1 MSARIDHVA
10 EADRIRKLANDYEIA
25 HSSSETVEEA
35 GLVCAA
41 VANGYAHAQVHAT
54 LALVE
59 QQRIANMQ
67 AERDNLRARA
77 GGRTD
82 LTATRL
88 GEQASALDLCIREG
102 LGL

>member
-1 MSARIDHVA
+1 MTARIDHA
-10 EADRIRKLANDYEIA
+10 TDANTNLETIADAIRESGRVSLTETIA
-25 HSSSETVEEA
+25 I
-35 GLVCAA
+35 
-41 VANGYAHAQVHAT
+41 AQVQAT

-59 QQRIANMQ
+59 QQHIANMQ
-67 AERDNLRARA
+67 TERDNLRARA

-82 LTATRL
+82 PTATRL